1 MDRRKQIIH
10 DWIESLYPTD
20 DYSLELASS
29 DASFRRYFRLILNNS
44 DHSESLIVMDAPP
57 ENEEITTFCR
67 LGRRFH
73 KLGLNVPHIMHTD
86 EEQGLVLM
94 TDLGCQHYLD
104 NLNENTVERLYG
116 DALGSLLTL
125 QAGTFDA
132 PNFLPPYTSQ
142 LLRQEMDLF
151 RQWYLTTH
159 LGLETT
165 NEEDKIMDE
174 AWQLLI
180 ESAQEQP
187 QLWVHRDFHSRN
199 LMVTDV
205 NNPGVID
212 FQDAVTGPITYDLVS
227 LLKDCYIEWPME
239 RVEDWVLGYH
249 DLALQ
254 SGLLEKQ
261 DEKQFLRWFHHMGI
275 QRHLKVA
282 GIFARLSHRDG
293 KHSYLDD
300 IPLTMKYLLS
310 ALRNDPDLSDLYEL
324 VKSKAKNKCTQ

>member
-10 DWIESLYPTD
+10 NWIKSLYPAEEFR
-20 DYSLELASS
+20 LESASS
-29 DASFRRYFRLILNNS
+29 DASFRRYFRLFFNNP
-44 DHSESLIVMDAPP
+44 DLTYSLIVMDAPP

-73 KLGLNVPHIMHTD
+73 KLGINVPQILHTD
-86 EEQGLVLM
+86 EEQGFVLM

-104 NLNENTVERLYG
+104 KLNNSTVERLYG
-116 DALGSLLTL
+116 DALGCLVTL
-125 QAGTFDA
+125 QTGTFDDPA
-132 PNFLPPYTSQ
+132 FLPQYSDN

-151 RQWYLTTH
+151 REWYLKTH
-159 LGLETT
+159 LGLEITA
-165 NEEDKIMDE
+165 EEHETMDE

-180 ESAQEQP
+180 ESAMEQP

-199 LMVTDV
+199 LMVTEFH
-205 NNPGVID
+205 NPGVID

-227 LLKDCYIEWPME
+227 LLKDCYIEWPKE
-239 RVEDWVLGYH
+239 RIEDWVLGYH

-254 SGLLEKQ
+254 SGLLEKK
-261 DEKQFLRWFHHMGI
+261 DEQQFLRWFHRMGI

-293 KHSYLDD
+293 KDQYLND
-300 IPLTMKYLLS
+300 IPLTLRYLVS
-310 ALRNDPDLSDLYEL
+310 ALENDPDLQPLFRL
-324 VKSKAKNKCTQ
+324 VTEKISQ

>member
-1 MDRRKQIIH
+1 
-10 DWIESLYPTD
+10 
-20 DYSLELASS
+20 
-29 DASFRRYFRLILNNS
+29 
-44 DHSESLIVMDAPP
+44 MDAPP

-73 KLGLNVPHIMHTD
+73 KLGINVPDILHTD
-86 EEQGLVLM
+86 EQQGLVLM
-94 TDLGCQHYLD
+94 TDLGSQHYLD
-104 NLNENTVERLYG
+104 NLNDSTVERLYG
-116 DALGSLLTL
+116 DALGSLVTL
-125 QAGTFDA
+125 QTGTFDDPA
-132 PNFLPPYTSQ
+132 FLPPYSAQ

-151 RQWYLTTH
+151 REWYLATH
-159 LGLETT
+159 LGLEITA
-165 NEEDKIMDE
+165 EEHKIMDE
-174 AWQLLI
+174 SWQLLI
-180 ESAQEQP
+180 DSALEQP

-199 LMVTDV
+199 LMVTDF

-254 SGLLEKQ
+254 SGLLEKENEQ
-261 DEKQFLRWFHHMGI
+261 QFLCWFHRMGI

-293 KHSYLDD
+293 KNQYLND
-300 IPLTMKYLLS
+300 IPLTLKYLVS
-310 ALRNDPDLSDLYEL
+310 ALKNDPELSELYNL
-324 VKSKAKNKCTQ
+324 VVTKIPQ